1 VRQLNRL
8 QNMRFV
14 HSLDMNE
21 SLPDSESSRYNGYL
35 LDASQLAAQRAWQV
49 DFMSWQKREKR
60 RARKLAFRPVG
71 EERPWS
77 TSSSS
82 LTTVRRSSVRSIL
95 PSRLRGD
102 RRDALSSRWPTSGGP
117 SVGSRQ
123 GHAGRVGPWN
133 DEGPGAG
140 DTG

>member
-21 SLPDSESSRYNGYL
+21 SLPDSESSRYNVNL

-71 EERPWS
+71 EERPS
-77 TSSSS
+77 T
-82 LTTVRRSSVRSIL
+82 
-95 PSRLRGD
+95 PSKARVPQEPAVVHEQLAFGD
-102 RRDALSSRWPTSGGP
+102 GEAV
-117 SVGSRQ
+117 VGDVDTPVE
-123 GHAGRVGPWN
+123 A
-133 DEGPGAG
+133 PG
-140 DTG
+140 